1 MEYDF
6 SEAINREGTSAI
18 KQDMLS
24 KLFGNEKAIP
34 MWVADMDFATPK
46 FIIDRLK
53 QRLEHPIL
61 GYTYPDSD
69 YHSAITNWMEKRHQW
84 KINPS
89 WISFAPGIVAGLN
102 HAVQAFTSVGDKI
115 LVQTPV
121 YHPFFYAV
129 NNNRRQVVSNP
140 LVYSENGY
148 TINFQSFEKAIKN
161 GVKLFILCN
170 PHNPVG
176 RVWQREEL
184 KTMAEICISNG
195 VTIIADEIH
204 ADLIF
209 YPHKHIPLA
218 SLSSE
223 IASKTVTFGSA
234 SKSFNIAGLTSAYAI
249 IESNS
254 LLEAYH
260 KQLERNGTGHG
271 NIMGYEAVKAAY
283 SPEGE
288 DWLKQALA
296 YIYGNVKLVKEF
308 FEMYVPGV
316 KVVIP
321 EGTYLAWLNFNSL
334 GFEHDELKQKI
345 FIDAGVALNDGQIFG
360 PEGVGFFRMNLATPR
375 SNVEMA
381 LERLKR
387 VFG

>member
-1 MEYDF
+1 MDYNF
-6 SEAINREGTSAI
+6 SEVISREGTSAI

-34 MWVADMDFATPK
+34 MWVADMDFATPQ

-53 QRLEHPIL
+53 QRLKHPIL
-61 GYTYPDSD
+61 GYTYPDSE
-69 YHSAITNWMEKRHQW
+69 YHSAITKWMGKRHQW
-84 KINPS
+84 KINSS

-102 HAVQAFTSVGDKI
+102 HAVQALTSVGDKI

-129 NNNRRQVVSNP
+129 NNNSRQLVSNS
-140 LVYSENGY
+140 LVYNENGY
-148 TINFQSFEKAIKN
+148 KIDFESFEKDVKK

-209 YPHKHIPLA
+209 SPHKHIPLA
-218 SLSSE
+218 SLSSK
-223 IASKTVTFGSA
+223 IASKTITFGSA

-249 IESNS
+249 IKSSS

-271 NIMGYEAVKAAY
+271 NIIGYEAVKAAY

-308 FEMYVPGV
+308 FEMYVPGI

-321 EGTYLAWLNFNSL
+321 EGTYLAWINFNSL

-345 FIDAGVALNDGQIFG
+345 FIDAGVALNDGHIFG
-360 PEGVGFFRMNLATPR
+360 PEGIGFFRMNLATPR
-375 SNVEMA
+375 SNVELA